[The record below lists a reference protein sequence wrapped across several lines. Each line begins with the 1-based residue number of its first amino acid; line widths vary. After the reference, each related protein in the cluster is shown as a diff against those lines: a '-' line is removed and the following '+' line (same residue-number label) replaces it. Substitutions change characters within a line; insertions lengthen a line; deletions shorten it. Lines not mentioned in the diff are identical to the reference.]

1 MYAIETN
8 GLSKSFRNIYAVQNL
23 DLRVP
28 EGSIYGF
35 IGENG
40 SGKSTTEKL
49 ISGLLVPDSG
59 QIRLYGRPFTDPG
72 VRARMGVL
80 IENPGCFPGSTV
92 YQNLMMQALNLN
104 IKTPKS
110 EVERVL
116 KLVSMGG
123 AANRKFK
130 ECSLGMK
137 QRLGVAQSLLGRP
150 RMLVLDEPI
159 NGLDA
164 DGMRIVRETLVSL
177 NREEGVTILISS
189 HILGELSKIATHYGI
204 IRNGTLIKEMHESE
218 MSEECRDFVF
228 MKTGNDA
235 LASTILSRTY
245 TEVELKDGG
254 IRVYDETESAKV
266 GGLMYA
272 NGIPVN
278 EIMFNKIGL
287 EEYYLKLMS
296 KAPDRAST
304 HQPAPSTVPAQSNV
318 MAHSNVSAQ
327 SNVSVQHG
335 AGPAQS
341 NASAQSA
348 VSALGRK
355 EAS

>member
-8 GLSKSFRNIYAVQNL
+8 GLSKTFRNIYAVQDL

-49 ISGLLVPDSG
+49 ICGLLVPSG
-59 QIRLYGRPFTDPG
+59 GDIRLYGRHYTDAG
-72 VRARMGVL
+72 VHARMGVL
-80 IENPGCFPGSTV
+80 IENPGCFPNSTV
-92 YQNLMMQALNLN
+92 YQNLMMQALNLDISN
-104 IKTPKS
+104 PKA
-110 EVERVL
+110 EVMRVL
-116 KLVSMGG
+116 KLVSMAG
-123 AANRKFK
+123 AADRKFK

-164 DGMRIVRETLVSL
+164 DGMRIVRETLIEL

-204 IRNGTLIKEMHESE
+204 IRNGTLIKEMHGSE

-228 MKTGNDA
+228 LKTGNDA
-235 LASTILSRTY
+235 RAVFILAKKY
-245 TEVELKDGG
+245 EELEQKDGG
-254 IRVYDETESAKV
+254 IRIYDETESASV
-266 GGLMYA
+266 GSLMYA

-278 EIMFNKIGL
+278 EITFNKIGL
-287 EEYYLKLMS
+287 EEYYLKIMS
-296 KAPDRAST
+296 NRKA
-304 HQPAPSTVPAQSNV
+304 
-318 MAHSNVSAQ
+318 
-327 SNVSVQHG
+327 G
-335 AGPAQS
+335 
-341 NASAQSA
+341 
-348 VSALGRK
+348 
-355 EAS
+355 

>member
-1 MYAIETN
+1 MVALETA
-8 GLSKSFRNIYAVQNL
+8 GLSKAFRNIYAVQNL
-23 DLRVP
+23 NMKVP

-49 ISGLLVPDSG
+49 VCGLLVPG
-59 QIRLYGRPFTDPG
+59 GGEIRLYGRHYTDAG

-104 IKTPKS
+104 IKNPKA
-110 EVERVL
+110 EIERVL
-116 KLVSMGG
+116 RLVSMAGSAG
-123 AANRKFK
+123 RKFK

-164 DGMRIVRETLVSL
+164 DGMRIVRETLIDL
-177 NREEGVTILISS
+177 NRSEGVTILISS

-204 IRNGTLIKEMHESE
+204 IRNGTLIKEMQADALN
-218 MSEECRDFVF
+218 EECRDFVF
-228 MKTGNDA
+228 LKTGNDTQA
-235 LASTILSRTY
+235 VTILSRKY
-245 TEVELKDGG
+245 REIERKDGG
-254 IRVYDETESAKV
+254 IRIYDETESAHA

-272 NGIPVN
+272 NGIPVH
-278 EIMFNKIGL
+278 EIAFNKIGL
-287 EEYYLKLMS
+287 EEYYLKIMS
-296 KAPDRAST
+296 
-304 HQPAPSTVPAQSNV
+304 N
-318 MAHSNVSAQ
+318 
-327 SNVSVQHG
+327 
-335 AGPAQS
+335 
-341 NASAQSA
+341 
-348 VSALGRK
+348 RK
-355 EAS
+355 GGN

>member
-1 MYAIETN
+1 MYAIETI
-8 GLSKSFRNIYAVQNL
+8 GLSKSFRNIYAVQDLN
-23 DLRVP
+23 LRVP

-49 ISGLLVPDSG
+49 ICGLLVPNSG
-59 QIRLYGRPFTDPG
+59 EIRLYGRPFSDPG

-80 IENPGCFPGSTV
+80 IENPGCFPNSTV
-92 YQNLMMQALNLN
+92 YQNLIMQALNLN
-104 IKTPKS
+104 INNPKS

-164 DGMRIVRETLVSL
+164 DGMRVVRETLIDL

-204 IRNGTLIKEMHESE
+204 IRDGTLIKEMHEGE
-218 MSEECRDFVF
+218 MSQECRDFVF

-235 LASTILSRTY
+235 GALIILSQKY
-245 TEVELKDGG
+245 EEVEQKDGG
-254 IRVYDETESAKV
+254 IRIYGEMESSNV

-278 EIMFNKIGL
+278 EITFNKIGL

-296 KAPDRAST
+296 KSQ
-304 HQPAPSTVPAQSNV
+304 HKAQNSG
-318 MAHSNVSAQ
+318 S
-327 SNVSVQHG
+327 
-335 AGPAQS
+335 
-341 NASAQSA
+341 QSA
-348 VSALGRK
+348 VPALDRK
-355 EAS
+355 VAS

>member
-1 MYAIETN
+1 MYAIETI
-8 GLSKSFRNIYAVQNL
+8 GVSKAFHNINAVQNL
-23 DLRVP
+23 NLKVP

-49 ISGLLVPDSG
+49 ICGLLVPSSG
-59 QIRLYGRPFTDPG
+59 EIRLYGRDYTDAG

-80 IENPGCFPGSTV
+80 IENPGCFGNSTV

-104 IKTPKS
+104 IKNPKS

-116 KLVSMGG
+116 KLVNMAG
-123 AANRKFK
+123 AAGRKFSK
-130 ECSLGMK
+130 CSLGMK

-150 RMLVLDEPI
+150 RMLILDEPI

-164 DGMRIVRETLVSL
+164 DGMRIVRETLIEL

-189 HILGELSKIATHYGI
+189 HVLGELSKIATHYGI

-228 MKTGNDA
+228 MKTGNDMQA
-235 LASTILSRTY
+235 LSILFQKYR
-245 TEVELKDGG
+245 EIEQKDGG
-254 IRVYDETESAKV
+254 IRIYDETESANA

-278 EIMFNKIGL
+278 EIAFNKIGL
-287 EEYYLKLMS
+287 EEYYLKIMS
-296 KAPDRAST
+296 K
-304 HQPAPSTVPAQSNV
+304 
-318 MAHSNVSAQ
+318 
-327 SNVSVQHG
+327 
-335 AGPAQS
+335 
-341 NASAQSA
+341 
-348 VSALGRK
+348 K
-355 EAS
+355 EGK